1 MAGDTTSSGKD
12 PRTAWNEVGQSF
24 SDVGKRVSQ
33 RYREERGTAGSTAE
47 AQKRAV
53 NEAIRKVVDQL
64 DQTFTS
70 LGNALRDP
78 ETNEGLK
85 RAGRS
90 LSEALDATFS
100 GIGSELRRRVRP
112 KDSSEGPDRPG
123 ENTGP
128 ART

>member
-1 MAGDTTSSGKD
+1 MAKDAASEGKD
-12 PRTAWNEVGQSF
+12 PRKAWDQVGQHF
-24 SDVGKRVSQ
+24 SDVGRRISE
-33 RYREERGTAGSTAE
+33 RYREERGETGSASA
-47 AQKRAV
+47 AQLPAV
-53 NEAIRKVVDQL
+53 SDAIRKVVGQL

-100 GIGSELRRRVRP
+100 GLGGEIKRRIGRKESGG
-112 KDSSEGPDRPG
+112 DASGS
-123 ENTGP
+123 
-128 ART
+128 

>member
-70 LGNALRDP
+70 LGHALRDP
-78 ETNEGLK
+78 ETDEGLK

-100 GIGSELRRRVRP
+100 GLGGEIKRRIGRKGSGG
-112 KDSSEGPDRPG
+112 DASGP
-123 ENTGP
+123 
-128 ART
+128 